1 MKNRLTKFFTVFLAV
16 VLCIGMAPA
25 TGSTAYAASRWGGSS
40 ISSWWNSW
48 FGGSNSGSNNNGNS
62 SNSNQTGENDATS
75 SNSSTVDLNQLG
87 ASGSSDGQLSLTK
100 SITHNTGDN
109 YTIRLE
115 AYATG
120 EVKTTTQTKDVPTDI
135 VLVLDQSGS
144 MDEKMY
150 NYKETYDVSTNNS
163 YYVKVDNE
171 WKEVSYTS
179 GDWFEQS
186 GWYYNSGNWGRKQ
199 YVTPKT
205 SKDDTDSNHT
215 QFYTRTEQTRL
226 AALKAAVNTFVT
238 EIQNKAASS
247 KAKYRVAIVGF
258 ARGTSSDPNY
268 LNTELFIGGTQYK
281 YGSSEIDGKYKNAL
295 QDMSTTAGQNNITAS
310 INALDAE
317 GATRADLGM
326 EMANNIFNA
335 YPLQINEKRNR
346 VVVMFTDGE
355 PNNKSGFSE
364 TVATNTI
371 SQSNTSKNTYKA
383 SVYTIGI
390 LEGANTTDTT
400 SEINRYMNY
409 VSSNFPNATGL
420 NQSGTGGDVS
430 KGFYKKADDA
440 AELKN
445 AFESISSSIESG
457 STTVT
462 LNQNSVLRD
471 VISDDFSLP
480 ANADKNSIVVKTA
493 DYAGKNSDGTLKWTD
508 ESTFGDAQVSISGK
522 TINVSNFNYNQ
533 LFAATVGGKNQG
545 KKLIVEIPVT
555 INRNFGANNVLS
567 NASAG
572 IYPLADSRDPY
583 ITVESPEGSHPTEYG
598 VKGTEQWKRSGA
610 SVTLESLID
619 YVTVDGF
626 EYKPDGIKNK
636 DVDIVYT
643 ITTEDGTTE
652 VGTYIIPAGKTVDEG
667 TITLKDDSAIS
678 NLTKDTVY
686 KIKATVT
693 PKTLPT
699 DADKECGRQA
709 EEKEY
714 TATSY
719 VHIYDT
725 VNKAFIID
733 FGKPVTYTAD
743 KVFDSSNELNAQI
756 TLNNGNGHYGN
767 LTMDNEKSITYTLK
781 SFMDGIDTFT
791 FKEVFNKDITL
802 NKTITMIPGTSIYYE
817 DNFENVDEKG
827 NKSTAITYDGDWTV
841 LDKDNIEGDS
851 IQGVIGD
858 GETGYDSNYNKDD
871 SKLSYSAGTIHMV
884 QAPSDATAKASFEF
898 TGTGVDI
905 YSLTSATTGRIQVA
919 VWKQKEDGTYPRTAV
934 YRQTINT
941 KYNSGTAYQLPV
953 VNFRGDEN
961 PATYKV
967 QITVGKGQTFY
978 LDAVRIYNPIGNV
991 SEYYGKES
999 GVKYLSIREQSLK
1012 PTEFTV
1018 TGDVFIDSYLENKA
1032 KTVKLTDKTSDEIMN
1047 EYTNYG
1053 RKTEV
1058 VIAPGKTV
1066 TLTLANS
1073 SSFLE
1078 LGARIDADAPES
1090 VAGGSSDGKVIV
1102 NGNPINVNSSTD
1114 MYYTISANSS
1124 NAIEITNN
1132 TNKLIA
1138 ITNLKLK

>member
-48 FGGSNSGSNNNGNS
+48 FGGSNSGSNNNNSS
-62 SNSNQTGENDATS
+62 SNSNQAGENDATS

-100 SITHNTGDN
+100 SITHKGGDN

-120 EVKTTTQTKDVPTDI
+120 EVKTETQVSDVPTDI

-247 KAKYRVAIVGF
+247 KAKYKVAIVGF
-258 ARGTSSDPNY
+258 GMGESNRSDYDNY
-268 LNTELFIGGTQYK
+268 ENTELFIGGTQYT
-281 YGSSEIDGKYKNAL
+281 YGSNNISAEYKNAF
-295 QDMSTTAGQNNITAS
+295 QDMSTTTGQNNIRAS
-310 INALDAE
+310 INALAAR

-326 EMANNIFNA
+326 TMANNIFNA
-335 YPLQINEKRNR
+335 NTISKDEKRNR

-355 PNNKSGFSE
+355 PNDESGFSN

-390 LEGANTTDTT
+390 LEGANPSDT
-400 SEINRYMNY
+400 SSSINKYMNY
-409 VSSNFPNATGL
+409 VSSNFPDATSL
-420 NQSGTGGDVS
+420 NNGGTGDTS

-457 STTVT
+457 STSVT

-533 LFAATVGGKNQG
+533 LFAATVGGNNQG

-572 IYPLADSRDPY
+572 IYPLADSKDPY

-598 VKGTEQWKRSGA
+598 VKGTEQWIDEN
-610 SVTLESLID
+610 TFTTIESLIG
-619 YVTVDGF
+619 YAKDGDF
-626 EYKPDGIKNK
+626 EYKPDGVKNK
-636 DVDIVYT
+636 YVDIVYT
-643 ITTEDGTTE
+643 IKDKDGNT
-652 VGTYIIPAGKTVDEG
+652 VGTYTVEHGKTTG
-667 TITLKDDSAIS
+667 TYS
-678 NLTKDTVY
+678 NVNTPKLDVDTVY
-686 KIKATVT
+686 DVEVTVT
-693 PKTLPT
+693 PIAGAT
-699 DADKECGRQA
+699 DADKACGRQA
-709 EEKEY
+709 ETKTYKTESHVYIKG
-714 TATSY
+714 
-719 VHIYDT
+719 VD
-725 VNKAFIID
+725 KAFVID
-733 FGKPVTYTAD
+733 FGKPVTYTKD
-743 KVFDSSNELNAQI
+743 QVFSKNQLVKESEISIKDASN
-756 TLNNGNGHYGN
+756 TYGN
-767 LTMDNEKSITYTLK
+767 LTLNNDKSITYKLNK
-781 SFMDGIDTFT
+781 FMDGIDTY
-791 FKEVFNKDITL
+791 VFNVACKAPTQTV
-802 NKTITMIPGTSIYYE
+802 KMVPASSVYYE
-817 DNFENVDEKG
+817 DNFGEETDADGNVTTKSIIDYDDNWTTVKDG
-827 NKSTAITYDGDWTV
+827 NVVTSINGDDPV
-841 LDKDNIEGDS
+841 
-851 IQGVIGD
+851 
-858 GETGYDSNYNKDD
+858 GYDSAYEGNTKF
-871 SKLSYSAGTIHMV
+871 SSGSARM
-884 QAPSDATAKASFEF
+884 AKATTKTIKATFKF
-898 TGTGVDI
+898 TGSGIDLYGYTDNN
-905 YSLTSATTGRIQVA
+905 TGRMRIQLY
-919 VWKQKEDGTYPRTAV
+919 KLDSNDKRISNTANYTAIV
-934 YRQTINT
+934 DT
-941 KYNSGTAYQLPV
+941 KYNSGKVYQTPLFSYKGEESERYEV
-953 VNFRGDEN
+953 V
-961 PATYKV
+961 V
-967 QITVGKGQTFY
+967 TVGKGSTIY
-978 LDAVRIYNPIGNV
+978 LDALRVYYPIGKTNENYKDDENNIEYVDIRDQIFNPEYFSV
-991 SEYYGKES
+991 SGKLFVDEHAD
-999 GVKYLSIREQSLK
+999 GHNTKPAHIIDLS
-1012 PTEFTV
+1012 
-1018 TGDVFIDSYLENKA
+1018 KA
-1032 KTVKLTDKTSDEIMN
+1032 DDKT
-1047 EYTNYG
+1047 EYSTYG
-1053 RKTEV
+1053 RKREV
-1058 VIAPGKTV
+1058 AIAPGETV
-1066 TLTLANS
+1066 TLSGFKQGISVKQIGMRTNAV
-1073 SSFLE
+1073 
-1078 LGARIDADAPES
+1078 APEKFQLTNPKDT
-1090 VAGGSSDGKVIV
+1090 VDINGKE
-1102 NGNPINVNSSTD
+1102 INLTSATD
-1114 MYYTISANSS
+1114 MYYNVTVKDGKLV
-1124 NAIEITNN
+1124 ITNN
-1132 TNKLIA
+1132 TNYIITL
-1138 ITNLKLK
+1138 TNLKLK